1 MPAAPAV
8 SATTAVAAA
17 ALAPTVTAVAIAAPS
32 AIGQTAQA
40 VQAIQGSVG
49 AQAVQGSQAVQA
61 IQGVQGVQGVP
72 GAPGAVIPP
81 PVRTKEE
88 EELLKVWQEFKKTG
102 AVALRNRLIERYLP
116 LVRYI
121 AERLLAKLPQNIEL
135 DDLTSAGIF
144 GLMDAVKG
152 FDLSRGVKFETYCT
166 TRIRGAILDEL
177 RSLDWV
183 PRIVRNKANQI
194 EAAWKGLEIELGRT
208 PTDVEMAGRL
218 NMSTTEYEEMIREAS
233 AITIVSLT
241 DKTKEDQGSKTL
253 RKIDLL
259 EDRKS
264 VDPEDDLRRKEIT
277 EFITKGL
284 SPKERLIIL
293 LYYYEDLT
301 MREIGATL
309 NLSESRVC
317 QLHSR
322 IIFRLKSQLKKY
334 QTELLS

>member
-1 MPAAPAV
+1 MNMEGAGREIMEKRERV
-8 SATTAVAAA
+8 SAVRKKTNGGKAVEE
-17 ALAPTVTAVAIAAPS
+17 VD
-32 AIGQTAQA
+32 IGQ
-40 VQAIQGSVG
+40 
-49 AQAVQGSQAVQA
+49 
-61 IQGVQGVQGVP
+61 
-72 GAPGAVIPP
+72 
-81 PVRTKEE
+81 
-88 EELLKVWQEFKKTG
+88 VWRDFKKTNDEG
-102 AVALRNRLIERYLP
+102 LRNILIERYLP

-183 PRIVRNKANQI
+183 PRIVRNKANRI
-194 EAAWKGLEIELGRT
+194 DAAWKDLEIELGRT
-208 PTDVEMAGRL
+208 PTDMEMAERL
-218 NMSTTEYEEMIREAS
+218 GMSLAEYEEMIREAS

-241 DKTKEDQGSKTL
+241 DKTKEDQGAKSL

-259 EDRKS
+259 EDKKV
-264 VDPEDDLRRKEIT
+264 VDPEDDLRRKEVT

-284 SPKERLIIL
+284 SRKERLIIL

-322 IIFRLKSQLKKY
+322 IIFRLKNQLKKF
-334 QTELLS
+334 QAELLS

>member
-1 MPAAPAV
+1 MERRTRSV
-8 SATTAVAAA
+8 STATRKKNDKE
-17 ALAPTVTAVAIAAPS
+17 
-32 AIGQTAQA
+32 IG
-40 VQAIQGSVG
+40 
-49 AQAVQGSQAVQA
+49 
-61 IQGVQGVQGVP
+61 
-72 GAPGAVIPP
+72 
-81 PVRTKEE
+81 R
-88 EELLKVWQEFKKTG
+88 VWKEFKQTG
-102 AVALRNRLIERYLP
+102 EQRLRNVLIERYLP

-121 AERLLAKLPQNIEL
+121 AERVLAKLPHNIEL

-194 EAAWKGLEIELGRT
+194 ETAWKGLETELGRT
-208 PTDVEMAGRL
+208 PTDMEMAGRL
-218 NMSTTEYEEMIREAS
+218 NMSMQEYEGMIREAS

-241 DKTKEDQGSKTL
+241 DKTKEDQGAKSL

-259 EDRKS
+259 EDKKIE
-264 VDPEDDLRRKEIT
+264 DPEEELRRKEVT
-277 EFITKGL
+277 DFITKGL

-309 NLSESRVC
+309 SLSESRVC

-322 IIFRLKSQLKKY
+322 IIFRLKNQLKKF

>member
-1 MPAAPAV
+1 MV
-8 SATTAVAAA
+8 TTRKK
-17 ALAPTVTAVAIAAPS
+17 T
-32 AIGQTAQA
+32 
-40 VQAIQGSVG
+40 
-49 AQAVQGSQAVQA
+49 
-61 IQGVQGVQGVP
+61 
-72 GAPGAVIPP
+72 
-81 PVRTKEE
+81 EE
-88 EELLKVWQEFKKTG
+88 KKIEVDINEVWREFKQTNDER
-102 AVALRNRLIERYLP
+102 LRNILIERYLP

-121 AERLLAKLPQNIEL
+121 AERLLAKLPQNIDI

-183 PRIVRNKANQI
+183 PRIVRNKANRI
-194 EAAWKGLEIELGRT
+194 DSAWKDLEIELGRT
-208 PTDVEMAGRL
+208 PTDMEMAQRL
-218 NMSTTEYEEMIREAS
+218 EMSLNDYEEMIREAS

-241 DKTKEDQGSKTL
+241 DKTKEDQGAKSL

-259 EDRKS
+259 EDKKV
-264 VDPEDDLRRKEIT
+264 VDPEDDLKRKEIT

-284 SPKERLIIL
+284 SRKERLIIL
-293 LYYYEDLT
+293 LYYFEDLT

-309 NLSESRVC
+309 KLSESRVC

-322 IIFRLKSQLKKY
+322 IIFRLKNQLKKF

>member
-1 MPAAPAV
+1 M
-8 SATTAVAAA
+8 VAGVKKKSEVE
-17 ALAPTVTAVAIAAPS
+17 LD
-32 AIGQTAQA
+32 IGQ
-40 VQAIQGSVG
+40 VWRDFK
-49 AQAVQGSQAVQA
+49 
-61 IQGVQGVQGVP
+61 
-72 GAPGAVIPP
+72 
-81 PVRTKEE
+81 RTGEE
-88 EELLKVWQEFKKTG
+88 H
-102 AVALRNRLIERYLP
+102 LRNILIERYLP

-194 EAAWKGLEIELGRT
+194 DAAWKSLEIELGRT
-208 PTDVEMAGRL
+208 PTDLEMAQRL
-218 NMSTTEYEEMIREAS
+218 NMSMGEYEELIREAS

-241 DKTKEDQGSKTL
+241 DKSREDQGTKSL

-259 EDRKS
+259 EDKKIA
-264 VDPEDDLRRKEIT
+264 DPEDELKRKEIT
-277 EFITKGL
+277 DFITKGL

-322 IIFRLKSQLKKY
+322 IIFRLKSQLKKF
-334 QTELLS
+334 QAELLS

>member
-1 MPAAPAV
+1 MSGAKEGKRSTRRVALRRAGAVNREAAG
-8 SATTAVAAA
+8 TAVVNAETGGEN
-17 ALAPTVTAVAIAAPS
+17 TVAS
-32 AIGQTAQA
+32 AQK
-40 VQAIQGSVG
+40 
-49 AQAVQGSQAVQA
+49 
-61 IQGVQGVQGVP
+61 
-72 GAPGAVIPP
+72 
-81 PVRTKEE
+81 RKEYTNIE
-88 EELLKVWQEFKKTG
+88 DVWKDFKKTG
-102 AVALRNRLIERYLP
+102 DKELRNVLIEKYLP

-144 GLMDAVKG
+144 GLMDAIEG
-152 FDLSRGVKFETYCT
+152 FDLTRGVKFETYCT

-183 PRIVRNKANQI
+183 PRIVRNKANRV
-194 EAAWKGLEIELGRT
+194 EAAWKSLEMELGRA
-208 PTDVEMAGRL
+208 PTDGEMAERMQ
-218 NMSTTEYEEMIREAS
+218 MSLPEYEELLREAS

-241 DKTKEDQGSKTL
+241 DKPNDDHGSKML

-259 EDRKS
+259 ENKKQ
-264 VDPEDDLRRKEIT
+264 VDPEDELKKKEIT

-284 SPKERLIIL
+284 SRKERLIMI

-322 IIFRLKSQLKKY
+322 IIFRLKNQLKKY
-334 QTELLS
+334 QAELLS

>member
-1 MPAAPAV
+1 MA
-8 SATTAVAAA
+8 SAKT
-17 ALAPTVTAVAIAAPS
+17 
-32 AIGQTAQA
+32 
-40 VQAIQGSVG
+40 
-49 AQAVQGSQAVQA
+49 
-61 IQGVQGVQGVP
+61 
-72 GAPGAVIPP
+72 IPP
-81 PVRTKEE
+81 GLSGEEAETDVATIKKRKEYTSIE
-88 EELLKVWQEFKKTG
+88 EVWKDFKATG
-102 AVALRNRLIERYLP
+102 DKELRNMLIEKYLP
-116 LVRYI
+116 LVKYI

-144 GLMDAVKG
+144 GLMDAIEG
-152 FDLSRGVKFETYCT
+152 FDINRGVKFETYCT

-183 PRIVRNKANQI
+183 PRIVRNKANRV
-194 EAAWKGLEIELGRT
+194 EAAWKSLEMELGRI
-208 PTDVEMAGRL
+208 PTDLEMAERL
-218 NMSTTEYEEMIREAS
+218 QVPLEEYEDLLREAS

-241 DKTKEDQGSKTL
+241 DKAKEDQGSKTL

-259 EDRKS
+259 ENKKQ
-264 VDPEDDLRRKEIT
+264 VDPEDELKRKEIT

-284 SPKERLIIL
+284 SKKERLIMI

-322 IIFRLKSQLKKY
+322 IIIRLKNQLKKY
-334 QTELLS
+334 QAELLS